1 MLKIFEK
8 IRTMIFGE
16 RSVTEK
22 GIQVVKSKNLTP
34 NQKLEMLFQN
44 YSKYLNQKFYS
55 DVAMETYELY
65 YERFMHDGIKNEF
78 VYEKYRQGVEKD
90 MRYLI
95 STQFVQQVYE
105 LKGLTKEEITP
116 QQEEILQ
123 VVSFLK
129 NNYFTKSFNF
139 TTFYF
144 DKNTREIIS
153 KQNEKL
159 TNLLYSYGKTDKK
172 EKEKSEIDLYFD

>member
-22 GIQVVKSKNLTP
+22 GKQIVKSKNLTP

-65 YERFMHDGIKNEF
+65 YECFMNGKIKNEF

-90 MRYLI
+90 MSYLI
-95 STQFVQQVYE
+95 ATQIAEQVYS
-105 LKGLTKEEITP
+105 LTMLNKEEITEK
-116 QQEEILQ
+116 QQQVLQ
-123 VVSFLK
+123 VISYLK
-129 NNYFTKSFNF
+129 ENYFRKGFNF
-139 TTFYF
+139 GLFYF
-144 DKNTREIIS
+144 NKQVREELCKIDDKLLKILREYN
-153 KQNEKL
+153 KTEEK
-159 TNLLYSYGKTDKK
+159 TQTT
-172 EKEKSEIDLYFD
+172 IDDIFEL